1 MNTEKRNKIILNI
14 IKKNLK
20 LKKILNFNLA
30 VGQIPQWDSM
40 VHLNIFFT
48 IKKKFKRVDINNASN
63 VRSIKDWIELIENL
77 YK

>member
-20 LKKILNFNLA
+20 LKKILNYNLA

-40 VHLNIFFT
+40 VKLNIFFT